1 MPLSIILR
9 EGDLHAH
16 EALVIDEIA
25 QQLHGRFSLRI
36 LASSAD
42 QELSSDA
49 QSLIVEVFEF
59 QRLQQ
64 PVFGLLHAT
73 IVLISQLRPI
83 FDDPILA
90 FELQLGAMLRADST
104 VSELQLQPNQ
114 PVTFSE
120 QLVIALASLLQ
131 LSEQKIVELELDAII
146 QPGIGDASP
155 LELVSA
161 EEPDC
166 VASLTGVELRQIRV
180 SDACKHWPG

>member
-1 MPLSIILR
+1 M
-9 EGDLHAH
+9 
-16 EALVIDEIA
+16 
-25 QQLHGRFSLRI
+25 
-36 LASSAD
+36 
-42 QELSSDA
+42 
-49 QSLIVEVFEF
+49 
-59 QRLQQ
+59 
-64 PVFGLLHAT
+64 
-73 IVLISQLRPI
+73 LISQLRPI